1 MKNSA
6 WFKTYYKIL
15 DWGWFQDAKTLQ
27 VFIYLIARAS
37 IEDTEFMGVPI
48 KRGQTV
54 TSYHSISKATGS
66 SMQSVR
72 TAISHLKS
80 TGEITITSY
89 PKFSVI
95 TVQNYDKY
103 QTQQQSKQQASNK
116 QPTSKQ
122 QATNTII
129 RNIEDK
135 KIRNKNIGPS
145 PSAKKELREWEK
157 SIPERFRGRFE
168 TERDWKIFT
177 GEEVG
182 DDE

>member
-15 DWGWFQDAKTLQ
+15 DWGWFKDSKTLH

-37 IEDTEFMGVPI
+37 IEQTEFMGMKI
-48 KRGQTV
+48 KRGQVV
-54 TSYHSISKATGS
+54 TSYASISKSTGL
-66 SMQSVR
+66 SMQSAR
-72 TAISHLKS
+72 TAINHLKS
-80 TGEITITSY
+80 TGEITIKRY

-95 TVQNYDKY
+95 TVENFNKY
-103 QTQQQSKQQASNK
+103 QTKQQGEQQSANN
-116 QPTSKQ
+116 QPTSNQ
-122 QATNTII
+122 QSTNNII
-129 RNIEDK
+129 RIKEDK
-135 KIRNKNIGPS
+135 KNKKNKNIDP
-145 PSAKKELREWEK
+145 PALREWEK